1 MIRLNHVNL
10 RTADVEGMVRFYED
24 IVGLKSG
31 PRPTFPFGGAWLY
44 DDAAPAVHLV
54 EVGAPLETQAPRI
67 EHFAFA
73 SQGLDAFIA
82 RLEQRGI
89 AHDLVVVPGSG
100 VRLVN
105 LSDPDGNHIHIDF
118 PEG

>member
-10 RTADVEGMVRFYED
+10 RTADVSGMVRFYED

-31 PRPTFPFGGAWLY
+31 PRPPFPFGGAWLY
-44 DDAAPAVHLV
+44 DDDGPAVHLV
-54 EVGAPLETQAPRI
+54 DVGRAPQTQAPRI

-73 SQGLDAFIA
+73 SEGLDAFIA
-82 RLEQRGI
+82 VLERHGI
-89 AHDLVVVPGSG
+89 AHDLAVVPGSG

>member
-1 MIRLNHVNL
+1 MIRLDHVNL
-10 RTADVEGMVRFYED
+10 ITADVPAMVRFYED
-24 IVGLKSG
+24 VVGLKAG
-31 PRPTFPFGGAWLY
+31 DRPPFPFGGAWLY

-54 EVGAPLETQAPRI
+54 EVGQAPQTQSPRI
-67 EHFAFA
+67 EHFALV

-82 RLEQRGI
+82 HLDRSGVPYRLG
-89 AHDLVVVPGSG
+89 VVPGSG
-100 VRLVN
+100 LRQVN